1 MAMNIS
7 AWAIRK
13 PISSLVMFLVLM
25 VVGTISFIG
34 LPVMRFPSIDVPLV
48 NVTVT
53 QAGAAP
59 AELET
64 QVTKRIEDAV
74 SGIQNVKKVTSKI
87 ADGTSTTTVEFR
99 LEVNTDRALN
109 DIKDAVAK
117 IRADLPRTIDEPVI
131 SRVEIAGLPIATY
144 GAFAPQMTVAELSWY
159 VDDKVARELQS
170 VKGVA
175 EVKRF
180 GGVDREIRVTLDP
193 DRMFS
198 FGITAADVNR
208 QLRAV
213 HVDLAGGRGEIGGQ
227 EQSIRT
233 LAGTHS
239 LEDLGDVMIN
249 ISGGRRVRLDE
260 IATIADT
267 SAEARTFA
275 RFNGEPVVSFSI
287 SRGRGGSDA
296 VLAPLIQARIDKL
309 QKAHPEVQL
318 KLLDSSVPYTVG
330 NYKAS
335 MSTLVEGA
343 LLAIIVVFLFL
354 RDIRATII
362 AAIALPMSVIPAF
375 FGMELM
381 GFSLNLVSL
390 LAITLVTG
398 ILVDDAIVEIENIV
412 RHMRMG
418 KSPYRAS
425 IEAADEI
432 GLAVIAITMTI
443 VAVFAPVSFM
453 GGIPGQY
460 FKQFGL
466 TVAVAVIFSLLVA
479 RLITPMLTAYFL
491 KPHKVHDEGNG
502 FVMRNYTRL
511 ISWSVSHR
519 YITVGIG
526 IALFVVSIKAM
537 VLLPSGFLPGEDAAR
552 TLMVVE
558 LAPGSRIEDTRETA
572 DKVQQLLR
580 KRPEIQSV
588 FVQGG
593 YAPRSGLDIRRLS
606 LTINYVHKTKR
617 KITQKQLEDSILTEL
632 NDIPDIRF
640 WRLNDNGDR
649 GISLLVLGEDDALTA
664 DVAAQLVSD
673 MKRVPIIQGGISTA
687 ALDRPEIQIKPKT
700 DIAADLGVT
709 TDTIAETVRVAT
721 IGEVGAN
728 LAKFDVGD
736 RLVPIRVMIPE
747 EARTDPRVIEAL
759 RVPSAKAGSV
769 PLATVADVTY
779 AIGPS
784 SIDRYNRSRRI
795 AVEADMFRTDALG
808 AALEQICNTPTGR
821 RLAGEC
827 VEILRKDGKPVDE
840 SKLIP
845 GVQLVT
851 SGDAE
856 IMQEIFT
863 SFATAMGAG
872 VMMVYAVLVL
882 LFASF
887 LQPIT
892 ILLSLPLSFGGVVFS
907 LLATGKPVSL
917 PVVIGLLMLMGIV
930 TKNAI
935 MLVEFAVEEV
945 AKGIDRVEAIID
957 AGRKRARPIVMT
969 TIAMGAGM
977 VPSAMGTGDGGEFR
991 SPMAIAVVGG
1001 LIVST
1006 LLSLVFVPAFFLV
1019 MDDLSRGIWWVFGRF
1034 VGKVDEPPE
1043 YLAQQAAARASAQQA
1058 HGAVSQPDQASPSVP
1073 GKERFAAE

>member
-1 MAMNIS
+1 MAMNVS

-25 VVGTISFIG
+25 VVGTISFLG
-34 LPVMRFPSIDVPLV
+34 LPVMRFPNIDVPLV

-64 QVTKRIEDAV
+64 QVTKKIEDAV
-74 SGIQNVKKVTSKI
+74 SGIQNVKRITSKI
-87 ADGTSTTTVEFR
+87 ADGTTTTTVEFR

-109 DIKDAVAK
+109 DVKDAVAK

-144 GAFAPQMTVAELSWY
+144 GAFAPQMTAAELSWF

-193 DRMFS
+193 DRLFS
-198 FGITAADVNR
+198 FGITAAEVNR

-213 HVDLAGGRGEIGGQ
+213 HVDLAGGRGEIGGR

-239 LEDLGDVMIN
+239 LEDLGDIMIN

-260 IATIADT
+260 IGTIADT

-296 VLAPLIQARIDKL
+296 VLAPLIQERIDKL
-309 QKAHPEVQL
+309 QKLHPNVQL
-318 KLLDSSVPYTVG
+318 IMLDSSVPYTVG

-343 LLAIIVVFLFL
+343 ILAIVVVFLFL

-362 AAIALPMSVIPAF
+362 AAVALPLSVIPAF
-375 FGMELM
+375 FGMDML

-466 TVAVAVIFSLLVA
+466 TVAIAVLFSLLVA

-491 KPHKVHDEGNG
+491 KPHEVQEEGNG
-502 FVMRNYTRL
+502 LVMRTYTRL
-511 ISWSVSHR
+511 ISWSVGHR
-519 YITVGIG
+519 YMTVAIG
-526 IALFVVSIKAM
+526 VALFVISIKAM

-558 LAPGSRIEDTRETA
+558 LAPGSRLEDTKEAA

-593 YAPRSGLDIRRLS
+593 YAPRSGLDVRRIS
-606 LTINYVHKTKR
+606 LTINYVHKSKR
-617 KITQKQLEDSILTEL
+617 DIPQKELEAQILTDL
-632 NDIPDIRF
+632 NEIPDIRF
-640 WRLNDNGDR
+640 WRLNDNGER

-664 DVAAQLVSD
+664 DVASQLVSD
-673 MKRVPIIQGGISTA
+673 MKRIPIVQGGISTA
-687 ALDRPEIQIKPKT
+687 ALERPEIQIKPKS
-700 DIAADLGVT
+700 DIAAELGVT

-747 EARTDPRVIEAL
+747 DSRTDPRVIEAL
-759 RVPSAKAGSV
+759 RVPSSRAGSV
-769 PLATVADVTY
+769 PLASVADVSY
-779 AIGPS
+779 AVGPS

-795 AVEADMFRTDALG
+795 AVEADLFRTDALG

-821 RLAGEC
+821 KLAGEC

-840 SKLIP
+840 AALIP

-907 LLATGKPVSL
+907 LLVTGKPVSL

-935 MLVEFAVEEV
+935 MLVDFAVEEV
-945 AKGIDRVEAIID
+945 ARGVNRVEAIID

-977 VPSAMGTGDGGEFR
+977 IPSALGTGDGGEFR

-1001 LIVST
+1001 LVVST

-1034 VGKVDEPPE
+1034 VGKVDETPE
-1043 YLAQQAAARASAQQA
+1043 YLAQQEAERAALAQKHAFQPEA
-1058 HGAVSQPDQASPSVP
+1058 EPVHPAVK
-1073 GKERFAAE
+1073 GNERFAAE